1 MPESP
6 MQPVTKPAPDIIREE
21 SLDNV
26 RERMWLVI
34 IHNDDFTP
42 YDYVLFIL
50 EHIFGLSS
58 EMAEHV
64 TWMAHTNGE
73 AVVVIRPRNE
83 AERLIMAAR
92 GRSRM
97 DGFPLTFSMEQE

>member
-1 MPESP
+1 MNQSKIPSGL
-6 MQPVTKPAPDIIREE
+6 TPDILEE
-21 SLDNV
+21 TEQLPVLQKENLW
-26 RERMWLVI
+26 MVI
-34 IHNDDFTP
+34 IHNDDVTP
-42 YDYVLFIL
+42 YDYVIFIL
-50 EHIFGLSS
+50 EYVFALSG

>member
-1 MPESP
+1 MFTSPVQLTPYTIPDTVIDESTDE
-6 MQPVTKPAPDIIREE
+6 QF
-21 SLDNV
+21 
-26 RERMWLVI
+26 ERMWSVI
-34 IHNDDFTP
+34 IHNDDVTP
-42 YDYVLFIL
+42 YDYVIFIL
-50 EHIFGLSS
+50 EQVFMLSS

-73 AVVVIRPRNE
+73 AIVVIRPRSE

>member
-1 MPESP
+1 MDKNKASLGL
-6 MQPVTKPAPDIIREE
+6 TPDILEE
-21 SLDNV
+21 TEQLFALQKANL
-26 RERMWLVI
+26 WKVI
-34 IHNDDFTP
+34 IHNDDVTP
-42 YDYVLFIL
+42 FEYVIFIL
-50 EHIFGLSS
+50 EHVFVLSS

-92 GRSRM
+92 GRSRI
-97 DGFPLTFSMEQE
+97 DGFPLTFSLEQE

>member
-1 MPESP
+1 MFTSPVQLTPYTIPDTVIDESTDE
-6 MQPVTKPAPDIIREE
+6 QF
-21 SLDNV
+21 
-26 RERMWLVI
+26 ERMWSVI
-34 IHNDDFTP
+34 IHNDDVTP
-42 YDYVLFIL
+42 YEYVILIL
-50 EHIFGLSS
+50 EHIFMLSS

-64 TWMAHTNGE
+64 TWMAHTNGQ
-73 AVVVIRPRNE
+73 AIVVIRPRSE